1 MPRWR
6 CAISALKV
14 LVVGFWI
21 GKLMKSRNYS
31 SGRTLILVHQQ
42 ILKIYFQIV
51 LDFLRQRFFGSF
63 AILANPGAL
72 VVDGDVGGIVLRPT
86 AAVEILNPITR
97 YVERFVSVSTE
108 DPLHVLVSSVGKRA
122 GCNLSGKS
130 QPCRIE
136 ALDEA
141 HHPLLAEGECLHQ
154 EVKRREKSAEREI
167 ARKKPVKLMS
177 VNGEVPNAVVLPF
190 VFLIDTNAHQVRHH
204 V

>member
-6 CAISALKV
+6 CAISALKA
-14 LVVGFWI
+14 LVVGFCI
-21 GKLMKSRNYS
+21 VMLLKSRNYS
-31 SGRTLILVHQQ
+31 SGRTLILVRQQ

-122 GCNLSGKS
+122 GCNLSGKW

-136 ALDEA
+136 GVDEA
-141 HHPLLAEGECLHQ
+141 HNPMFAVGEC
-154 EVKRREKSAEREI
+154 VVRE
-167 ARKKPVKLMS
+167 M
-177 VNGEVPNAVVLPF
+177 
-190 VFLIDTNAHQVRHH
+190 
-204 V
+204 